1 MSLFYNH
8 LVFGICIV
16 NRLGSLYDYYIST
29 YELLLKSQLQ
39 NKYQLKVLFKIIS
52 GTLTFQG
59 GCSSLLVSTE
69 FIIFLIRYLLYVTLF
84 TKCTGSLLTN
94 TFSDIFN
101 FKHCYLKIC
110 FDIFISERV
119 KPPCT
124 FKLNCVASFGCFVS
138 SLRANYFLSFISRFC

>member
-69 FIIFLIRYLLYVTLF
+69 FFIIFLIRYLPL
-84 TKCTGSLLTN
+84 C
-94 TFSDIFN
+94 N
-101 FKHCYLKIC
+101 FIHKMHR
-110 FDIFISERV
+110 IFIDKYVFRIFSTLKLLSETYALIYLSQ
-119 KPPCT
+119 KE
-124 FKLNCVASFGCFVS
+124 LGH
-138 SLRANYFLSFISRFC
+138 RALIN